1 MVRTLHFTARGI
13 GSMPGQGTK
22 IPQASRCGPP
32 PPRTQTF
39 SPLLL
44 NIKTNACIYMKH
56 REHVANF

>member
-22 IPQASRCGPP
+22 IPHASRCGPLKNP
-32 PPRTQTF
+32 QNF

-44 NIKTNACIYMKH
+44 NIKTNACIYIKH
-56 REHVANF
+56 REHVANL